1 MRRVWLRAVLVIAML
16 GVIVAS
22 GIHVVRSQQRIA
34 VDATAER
41 AFATDAWTLAL
52 SLTDLHA
59 AQQGYVGTGQ
69 DRYYWMADV
78 RRRLEGAA
86 TQLASLSRDT
96 TASPTLGAL
105 DEATATL
112 ASFRQMDVR
121 IREHMSADRLLLAS
135 DLLYADAVELAREAA
150 GHVAAAQLAERAARD
165 ASVAADRQS
174 QGIALVVA
182 AGASLLV
189 ALLLLPQVRTARENT
204 DAESVAS
211 ETAATEAAGLAD
223 AASSAPAAN
232 GDVDLDGADSG
243 STDDASDLRAAGLLG
258 LSRHRPAPAAVN
270 RGNTHDDDDAPA
282 ASPDLQLTAD
292 LCTDLVRSTSAAD
305 LPSLLTRSAQ
315 VLNAT
320 GVVLWVLDGTGATL
334 RPAISH
340 GYASEALARI
350 GRLPCDGENA
360 TAAAWRDARMHVVP
374 STSNGGT
381 HGAIAAPLVS
391 PDRCA
396 GVLSLELKDGWETSE
411 AVQSAAAI
419 IAAQLATL
427 VSADPA
433 TTDAITR
440 AHA

>member
-1 MRRVWLRAVLVIAML
+1 MRRGWLRAGLVVAMF
-16 GVIVAS
+16 GVIVTS
-22 GIHVVRSQQRIA
+22 GYHVVLSQQRIA
-34 VDATAER
+34 VDQAAER

-52 SLTDLHA
+52 SLTNLRL
-59 AQQGYVGTGQ
+59 AQQAYVGTGQ

-78 RRRLEGAA
+78 RRRLEAAA

-96 TASPTLGAL
+96 TASATLGPL

-121 IREHMSADRLLLAS
+121 VREHMSADRLLLAS

-150 GHVAAAQLAERAARD
+150 GHVAAAQVAERVVRD

-182 AGASLLV
+182 AGASLFV
-189 ALLLLPQVRTARENT
+189 ALLLLPGVRTARETT

-211 ETAATEAAGLAD
+211 ETAATEADGLAD

-243 STDDASDLRAAGLLG
+243 STDEASDLRAAGLLG
-258 LSRHRPAPAAVN
+258 LSRHHSAAAAVN
-270 RGNTHDDDDAPA
+270 RGNTHDDDAPPSV
-282 ASPDLQLTAD
+282 SPDLQLTAD

-350 GRLPCDGENA
+350 GRLPCDGDTA

-396 GVLSLELKDGWETSE
+396 GVLSLELNDGWETSE

>member
-22 GIHVVRSQQRIA
+22 GYHVVRSQQRIA

-105 DEATATL
+105 DEATANL

-121 IREHMSADRLLLAS
+121 IREHMTADRLLLAS
-135 DLLYADAVELAREAA
+135 DLLYADALELAREAV
-150 GHVAAAQLAERAARD
+150 GHVAAAHVAERAARD

-174 QGIALVVA
+174 QGIALMVA

-189 ALLLLPQVRTARENT
+189 ALLLLAPVRTARENT

-211 ETAATEAAGLAD
+211 ETTATEADGLAD
-223 AASSAPAAN
+223 AASSAAN
-232 GDVDLDGADSG
+232 SDADLDGADAG
-243 STDDASDLRAAGLLG
+243 STGEALDLRTDGLLG
-258 LSRHRPAPAAVN
+258 LSRHRPAAAAVN
-270 RGNTHDDDDAPA
+270 RGNTHDDDAPPA

-305 LPSLLTRSAQ
+305 LPSLLTRSAH

-320 GVVLWVLDGTGATL
+320 GVVLWVLDGTGAAL

-391 PDRCA
+391 PDRCG

-433 TTDAITR
+433 TSEIPTR
-440 AHA
+440 ARA